1 MDLLSNGHRQER
13 EGVHVS
19 ETRSQVHKQGASQ
32 PVPAHTG
39 QFALLGQRRFAPF
52 FMTQFLGAA
61 NDNLFKFAFTVL
73 VTYQLHVQWL
83 QPQMAGLV
91 IAALFILPFVLMSAT
106 AGQWA
111 DKYDKALIMRGVKLL
126 EVAIMIVAGVGFWF
140 QIVPLLLACVFM
152 MGLHSTFFGP
162 VKYAYLPQHL
172 SEHELTGGNG
182 MVEMGTFVAILL
194 GNVGGGL
201 MMGIPETG
209 VHWVAGSCFT
219 VAVIGWLV
227 SIRIPASPSADPG
240 LKLNW
245 NPVTETWRNLKL
257 AAEYPSVFRSLLGI
271 SWMWFF
277 GAVFLSQF
285 PSFAKEVMGGNT
297 EVASLLLVVFSVG
310 IAVGSLLCET
320 FSHRQVEIGLVPIGA
335 VGMSVFAFDLYLASK
350 GMAHGAGPLL
360 TVGEFVAKPGTLRVM
375 IDLGLLAFSAGL
387 YSVPMYA
394 LIQLRAKPSHRAR
407 IIAANNILNAL
418 FMIVSSLMAGA
429 LLAAKFSIP
438 EVFGVTALL
447 NVLVVGYVFW
457 LMPEYIVRLV
467 MLVVTRIVY
476 RLKVRGEEN
485 LPTDGAAIL
494 VCNHVSFADAVILGV
509 CSPRPMVFIMDHR
522 IFKTP
527 GIGGFF
533 RAVKAIPIAPQK
545 EDPQAYELAF
555 ERARAVLR
563 DGDLL
568 CLFPE
573 GAITR
578 DGKMQPFKAGIMKI
592 LETNPVPVIPSA
604 LHNLWGSSF
613 SRIDGVVMA
622 KPLRRGL
629 FNRIG
634 LVVGPPMAPE
644 DVTPERLQTRVQ
656 ALLEE
661 PMPT

>member
-1 MDLLSNGHRQER
+1 MNATAITAHPQRPPPSPQQEHAPS
-13 EGVHVS
+13 G
-19 ETRSQVHKQGASQ
+19 
-32 PVPAHTG
+32 G
-39 QFALLGQRRFAPF
+39 QFALLRQRRFAPF
-52 FMTQFLGAA
+52 FWTQFLGAA

-73 VTYQLHVQWL
+73 VTYQLQVSWL
-83 QPQMAGLV
+83 EPKMAGLV
-91 IAALFILPFVLMSAT
+91 IGALFILPFVLLSAT

-111 DKYDKALIMRGVKLL
+111 DKYDKALIMRGVKVL
-126 EVAIMIVAGVGFWF
+126 EVGVMVVAGVGFWF
-140 QIVPLLLACVFM
+140 QQVPLLLACVFL

-172 SEHELTGGNG
+172 SERELTGGNG

-209 VHWVAGSCFT
+209 AHWVAGSCFA

-227 SIRIPASPSADPG
+227 ALRIPASPSSDPG

-245 NPVTETWRNLKL
+245 NPATETWRNLKL

-285 PSFAKEVMGGNT
+285 PSFAKEVLGGNT

-310 IAVGSLLCET
+310 IAAGSLLCET
-320 FSHRQVEIGLVPIGA
+320 FSHRHVEIGLVPIGA
-335 VGMSVFAFDLYLASK
+335 VGMSVFAFDLYLASQ
-350 GMAHGAGPLL
+350 GVTHQSGVLM
-360 TVGEFVAKPGTLRVM
+360 TVGEFVAQPAHWRVM
-375 IDLGLLAFSAGL
+375 ADLGLLAFSAGL

-429 LLAAKFSIP
+429 MLGAGMSIP
-438 EVFGVTALL
+438 QVFGVTALL

-467 MLVVTRIVY
+467 MLLVTRIVY
-476 RLKVRGEEN
+476 RLKVRGDAH

-494 VCNHVSFADAVILGV
+494 VCNHVSFVDAVILGV
-509 CSPRPMVFIMDHR
+509 CSPRPMIFIMDHR

-527 GIGGFF
+527 GMGWFF
-533 RAVKAIPIAPQK
+533 KAVKAIPIAPQK
-545 EDPQAYELAF
+545 ESPEAYERAF
-555 ERARAVLR
+555 ERARQVLA
-563 DGDLL
+563 DGELL

-573 GAITR
+573 GAITKN
-578 DGKMQPFKAGIMKI
+578 GQLQPFKAGIMKI

-604 LHNLWGSSF
+604 LHNLWGSTF
-613 SRIDGVVMA
+613 SRIDGAAMT

-634 LVVGPPMAPE
+634 LVVGEPIAPQ
-644 DVTPERLQTRVQ
+644 DVTPEKLQVKVQ
-656 ALLEE
+656 ALLDE
-661 PMPT
+661 PTP